1 MATDLKRLQTSLV
14 RQFFAILIMIILN
27 GIQLWWGDGT
37 ATYLIIPIFFLIC
50 MIDDLLTY
58 VFESRSAMLAN
69 TSALETRLA
78 GLEADLKEMKAKQTN
93 AGPIGNDPVL
103 VKSQRHCFVVILPRR
118 GCISKRRVGASPT
131 LV

>member
-78 GLEADLKEMKAKQTN
+78 GLEADLKEMKAKQPY
-93 AGPIGNDPVL
+93 AGSIGNDPV
-103 VKSQRHCFVVILPRR
+103 
-118 GCISKRRVGASPT
+118 
-131 LV
+131 